1 MRESAVLQ
9 DPVRALA
16 AAPVRTVRFLNC
28 MSLYVFSVASLYAN
42 RLK

>member
-1 MRESAVLQ
+1 MRECAVLH
-9 DPVRALA
+9 DPVMALP

-28 MSLYVFSVASLYAN
+28 MSLYVFSVASLYAD